1 MSVYVGIDVHRKR
14 SQVAVVTEDG
24 TVQLNKNVVNGSE
37 PMLRLIGDL
46 PSGTP
51 VAFEAAFGWGW
62 LVQLLEDYGFDAHLV
77 HPLRCKA
84 IASARL
90 KNDKVDAAILA
101 QLLRADLLPEAWIAP
116 PAVRQLRA
124 LLRHRASLV
133 RLGTQQR
140 NRIHAVAADH
150 GYDRPASY
158 WTGPGRGWLAEL
170 DLPPASR
177 EIVTDCLAVIDGLAP
192 VIDRI
197 DGELHQHAKADPRV
211 TVLRE
216 LPGVGEFTA
225 LVMLAEIGD
234 ITRFPSA
241 RKLASWAG
249 LTPTVRGSDLTVRHG
264 HISKQGSAWLRWVM
278 NQAAQTA
285 KRSPE
290 FAATYPGIAK
300 RRGKKIATIAIAR
313 KLLTRAYHLL
323 AETQATD
330 PRQANRNHP
339 SSPSRIPR
347 RLPASSS
354 FVLTATRLR
363 ALQLDLGH
371 AAAGPGSY
379 EEGSRTTVSTARR
392 HA

>member
-46 PSGTP
+46 PPGTP

-62 LVQLLEDYGFDAHLV
+62 LAELLEDYGFEAHLV

-124 LLRHRASLV
+124 LLRHRAGLV
-133 RLGTQQR
+133 RLRTQQQ
-140 NRIHAVAADH
+140 NRIHAVVADF
-150 GYDRPASY
+150 GYDRAGSY
-158 WTGPGRGWLAEL
+158 LSGPGRGWLAGLEL
-170 DLPPASR
+170 PAVSR
-177 EIVTDCLAVIDGLAP
+177 EIVTDALAVIDGLAP
-192 VIDRI
+192 LTDRI
-197 DGELHQHAKADPRV
+197 DGELRQHAKADPRV
-211 TVLRE
+211 KTLTT
-216 LPGVGEFTA
+216 LPGVGQFTA

-234 ITRFPSA
+234 ISRFPNA
-241 RKLASWAG
+241 RRLASWAG

-290 FAATYPGIAK
+290 FSATYAAIAQ
-300 RRGKKIATIAIAR
+300 RRGKKIATIAISR
-313 KLLTRAYHLL
+313 KLLTRAWHLL
-323 AETQATD
+323 ATARAPGPAAPDASTATAAH
-330 PRQANRNHP
+330 PRP
-339 SSPSRIPR
+339 GGSPS
-347 RLPASSS
+347 
-354 FVLTATRLR
+354 
-363 ALQLDLGH
+363 
-371 AAAGPGSY
+371 PG
-379 EEGSRTTVSTARR
+379 
-392 HA
+392 

>member
-24 TVQLNKNVVNGSE
+24 KVQLNRNVVNGSE
-37 PMLRLIGDL
+37 PVLKLIGDL
-46 PSGTP
+46 PAGTP

-62 LVQLLEDYGFDAHLV
+62 LVELLEDYGFDPHLV

-116 PAVRQLRA
+116 PQVRQLRA

-133 RLGTQQR
+133 RLGTGLR

-150 GYDRPASY
+150 GYDRRASY

-177 EIVTDCLAVIDGLAP
+177 EVVTDCLAAIDHLAP
-192 VIDRI
+192 VIERPGAGI
-197 DGELHQHAKADPRV
+197 HRHAKADPRV
-211 TVLRE
+211 KVLTT
-216 LPGVGEFTA
+216 LPGIGEFTA

-234 ITRFPSA
+234 IARFPNA
-241 RKLASWAG
+241 RKLAAWAG
-249 LTPTVRGSDLTVRHG
+249 LTPTVRGSDVKVRHG
-264 HISKQGSAWLRWVM
+264 HISKQGSAWLRWVL

-285 KRSPE
+285 KRSPQ
-290 FAATYPGIAK
+290 FAATYAAIAR

-323 AETQATD
+323 ADGQA
-330 PRQANRNHP
+330 AG
-339 SSPSRIPR
+339 SA
-347 RLPASSS
+347 PAAS
-354 FVLTATRLR
+354 AC
-363 ALQLDLGH
+363 AM
-371 AAAGPGSY
+371 AAAAQTGRVTKPRARSPMRH
-379 EEGSRTTVSTARR
+379 EPAEGRARSFD
-392 HA
+392 